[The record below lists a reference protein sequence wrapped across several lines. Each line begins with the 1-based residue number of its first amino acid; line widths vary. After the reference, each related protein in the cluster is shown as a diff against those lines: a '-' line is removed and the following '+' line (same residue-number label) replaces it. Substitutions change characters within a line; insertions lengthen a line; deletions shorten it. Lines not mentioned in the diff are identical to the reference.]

1 MKGINN
7 RHIDNIFNKGTTIN
21 GWSWEFEQS
30 IKKYRATDKQIND
43 RVNEIISRDVKEL
56 EEVLNDGLFN
66 GEKVI
71 NINLTFEIEN
81 KELKRKN
88 EELKKEIKIWDNK
101 LPVCINEFIGA
112 ELLEII
118 QDIEK
123 ITDNPDK
130 IRDAKN
136 ILMFM
141 KTLGIIA

>member
-7 RHIDNIFNKGTTIN
+7 RHIDNIFNKWTTIN

-71 NINLTFEIEN
+71 DINLTFEIEN

-101 LPVCINEFIGA
+101 LA
-112 ELLEII
+112 ECRGLSI
-118 QDIEK
+118 
-123 ITDNPDK
+123 
-130 IRDAKN
+130 KN
-136 ILMFM
+136 INKLQAI
-141 KTLGIIA
+141 KHEVER